1 MKITLRQLRRL
12 INEEIRI
19 LEQDRTGRVR
29 DPNRSYD
36 HPQGQTRMA
45 EQGSAQ
51 GVAAGDL
58 RNLIDNLWAGPVRR
72 YMESNPEEYERLR
85 DRVIGMVSNHPGWS
99 IQGVFSSGPIP
110 QVLGDMQ
117 DRGEVDAI
125 WKRIGGGPEA
135 IDAIFDS
142 LEQKLEYM

>member
-45 EQGSAQ
+45 A
-51 GVAAGDL
+51 
-58 RNLIDNLWAGPVRR
+58 VRKQLMP
-72 YMESNPEEYERLR
+72 YSTHLSKN
-85 DRVIGMVSNHPGWS
+85 WS
-99 IQGVFSSGPIP
+99 TC
-110 QVLGDMQ
+110 
-117 DRGEVDAI
+117 RHENNT
-125 WKRIGGGPEA
+125 
-135 IDAIFDS
+135 
-142 LEQKLEYM
+142 